1 MTPEELQARFAA
13 RFPKADKAKCE
24 VKGWPTM
31 RLPSAADVPPV
42 VRWLKDELGYGY
54 LEMLTAVDWL
64 GPADDGG
71 LVRDPNPHACGGKT
85 PLPEPSKKTPGV
97 DYRDAIELVYCLAN
111 FDERCKVFLKADVP
125 RSGARVPSLT
135 GLFKGA
141 DWQER
146 EVFDLFGVEFE
157 GHPNLKK
164 ILTPEFLKG
173 NPLRKDY
180 VHQKD
185 RFD

>member
-1 MTPEELQARFAA
+1 MTADQLQAKFASK
-13 RFPKADKAKCE
+13 FPKADKAKSE
-24 VKGWPTM
+24 VKGYPTM
-31 RLPSAADVPPV
+31 RLPDAAELPAVA
-42 VRWLKDELGYGY
+42 RWLKDDLGYGY

-64 GPADDGG
+64 GPADLGA
-71 LVRDPNPHACGGKT
+71 LVRDPNPNACGGKT
-85 PLPEPSKKTPGV
+85 LPPEASKKTPGV

-111 FDERCKVFLKADVP
+111 LDERSKVFLKTDVP
-125 RSGARVPSLT
+125 RSGARAPSLT

-146 EVFDLFGVEFE
+146 EVFDLLGVEFT

-173 NPLRKDY
+173 HPLRKDY
-180 VHQKD
+180 VHEKD